1 MVAQLVACQTCYEE
15 IEDLTVSWAVGH
27 GCAVVMAKLW
37 LGRQRQVWFILL
49 ADERGA
55 CR

>member
-1 MVAQLVACQTCYEE
+1 MTESRLS
-15 IEDLTVSWAVGH
+15 LTKHVRPTGPTQPSIPLGSVNEYQ
-27 GCAVVMAKLW
+27 LW

-49 ADERGA
+49 ADVRWV